1 MKTLIKLIAPLLLIG
16 ILGCESNTTTNT
28 TIKKETK
35 IDSDGNEKTTI
46 KTQTEQTTINN
57 NDPDRHE
64 TRIEVKH
71 DDPVIKLGPL
81 EVHK

>member
-16 ILGCESNTTTNT
+16 MLGCESNTTTNT
-28 TIKKETK
+28 TVKKETK
-35 IDSDGNEKTTI
+35 IDSDGNEKTTV

-57 NDPDRHE
+57 NDPDHRE